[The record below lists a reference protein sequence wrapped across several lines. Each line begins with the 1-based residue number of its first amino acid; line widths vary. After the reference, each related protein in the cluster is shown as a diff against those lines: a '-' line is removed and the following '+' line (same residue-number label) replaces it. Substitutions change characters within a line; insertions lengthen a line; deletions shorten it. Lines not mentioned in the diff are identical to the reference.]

1 MTMIIE
7 DIFSLPQRVNNLY
20 RPRFNTTNSRNR
32 RGNHNRNRN
41 GVVLTNFNSRSS
53 RHGDGVEPNQE
64 RLDDPPPK
72 YTPPPSYSTATGAR
86 YNSIQ

>member
-1 MTMIIE
+1 MPMIIE
-7 DIFSLPQRVNNLY
+7 DIFSFPQRVNNLY
-20 RPRFNTTNSRNR
+20 RPRFNTSNSRNR

-53 RHGDGVEPNQE
+53 RHGDGVGSNQE

-86 YNSIQ
+86 YNLS